1 MKIDTA
7 QQNYM
12 AALDSTLHEPATK
25 HTDESRQRPQPGNAA
40 YSVHLSAQA
49 HQAAEPD
56 KVGEEDR
63 RAKIA
68 AIKDQLAS
76 GAYSISGKDVA
87 TKILTLLK
95 G

>member
-7 QQNYM
+7 QQNYL
-12 AALDSTLHEPATK
+12 AALDSTPHEPATK
-25 HTDESRQRPQPGNAA
+25 HADESRQRPQPKNTA
-40 YSVHLSAQA
+40 YNVHLSEQA
-49 HQAAEPD
+49 HQSAEPE
-56 KVGEEDR
+56 KVGEEER